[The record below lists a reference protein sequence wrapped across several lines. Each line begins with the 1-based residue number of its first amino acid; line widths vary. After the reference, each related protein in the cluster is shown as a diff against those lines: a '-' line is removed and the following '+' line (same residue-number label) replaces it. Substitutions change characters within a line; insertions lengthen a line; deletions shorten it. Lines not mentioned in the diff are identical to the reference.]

1 MAGQA
6 NFMSAAGNV
15 KYRRIMLSVA
25 FGHLGVHSRP
35 GTHMWL
41 QVRRFL
47 RYQLFWSH
55 LYDRWRPQAT
65 RPANAAGFFAAW
77 AWEGWGRVGVRE
89 GRSGE
94 AMEGGKEMVKG
105 RE

>member
-35 GTHMWL
+35 GTDMWG
-41 QVRRFL
+41 QGWDRGVWVVT
-47 RYQLFWSH
+47 RYQPWLACGIIGVWDS
-55 LYDRWRPQAT
+55 
-65 RPANAAGFFAAW
+65 AG
-77 AWEGWGRVGVRE
+77 R
-89 GRSGE
+89 
-94 AMEGGKEMVKG
+94 GG
-105 RE
+105 

>member
-1 MAGQA
+1 MQPMAGQA

-41 QVRRFL
+41 QGG
-47 RYQLFWSH
+47 
-55 LYDRWRPQAT
+55 DRGVWAAT
-65 RPANAAGFFAAW
+65 TCQPWLACVIIG
-77 AWEGWGRVGVRE
+77 GWD
-89 GRSGE
+89 
-94 AMEGGKEMVKG
+94 
-105 RE
+105 